1 VTSGGG
7 LDASLR
13 EALLAAASA
22 ERLLVAVDFD
32 GTLAPIVEVP
42 SEARSLPGGL
52 EILDLLATL
61 PETVVALVSGRARA
75 DLAKLAP
82 VGHAV
87 RLVGSH
93 GAEIDDVVLSPDDA
107 ERLIALL
114 AGVRLAVEGV
124 EGVTLE
130 NKPAGVAVHV
140 RRAARDDAARVTES
154 VLTEAAA
161 TPGVHVTRGKEV
173 VELSVLEADKG
184 TALERLRAESRATCV
199 VFLGDD
205 ITDEAALSRLRDGDV
220 GVKVGVADSVAA
232 HRVGEPLDVVTAL
245 RLLAEH
251 RTDPARGAR

>member
-1 VTSGGG
+1 MTAGSG

-13 EALLAAASA
+13 EALLTAAAA

-32 GTLAPIVEVP
+32 GTLAPIVEIP

-52 EILDLLATL
+52 EILEHLAAL

-75 DLAKLAP
+75 DLAQLAP
-82 VGHAV
+82 VGDAV

-93 GAEIDDVVLSPDDA
+93 GAEIDDVVLSSDDA

-114 AGVRLAVEGV
+114 AGVRLAVDGV

-140 RRAARDDAARVTES
+140 RRAARDDAARVRES
-154 VLTEAAA
+154 VLTGPAT

-184 TALERLRAESRATCV
+184 TALDRLRAESRATCV
-199 VFLGDD
+199 VYLGDD
-205 ITDEAALSRLRDGDV
+205 ITDEAALARLRHGDV
-220 GVKVGVADSVAA
+220 GVKVGAADTAAA
-232 HRVGEPLDVVTAL
+232 HRVEGPPDVVKAL

-251 RTDPARGAR
+251 RANPADGAR

>member
-1 VTSGGG
+1 MTSGGG

-13 EALLAAASA
+13 QALLAAAAA

-32 GTLAPIVEVP
+32 GTLAPIVEIP
-42 SEARSLPGGL
+42 SDARSLPGGL
-52 EILDLLATL
+52 EILEQLAAL

-82 VGHAV
+82 VVAAV

-107 ERLIALL
+107 QRLVALL
-114 AGVRLAVEGV
+114 AGVQLAVDGV
-124 EGVTLE
+124 AGVTLE

-154 VLTEAAA
+154 VLTGPAT

-184 TALERLRAESRATCV
+184 TALERLRVDSRATCV
-199 VFLGDD
+199 VYLGDD
-205 ITDEAALSRLRDGDV
+205 ITDEAALSRLRDSDV
-220 GVKVGVADSVAA
+220 GVKVGMAETAAA
-232 HRVGEPLDVVTAL
+232 HRVEGPPDVVTVL

-251 RTDPARGAR
+251 RGTPADGAR